1 MLYRSLPA
9 KLSARYFHGFL
20 SVQHAVSLPPSEA
33 LPKLFPRFPSVQHAV
48 SLPPTEAFRQLF
60 ARFPLCPAC
69 CLAPFRQRLPPSYF
83 HGFLSVQHAVSVPS
97 SEALSASYFHGFR
110 SVQHAVSLPPS
121 EALRKRFPWFP
132 LRPTCCVAPSHAV
145 SLPPG
150 EAFRKLFPR
159 YPIRPACCLAPLPA
173 KLFACYF
180 HGFLS
185 VQHAVSLLPAKLSES
200 YLHGFLSGQHAV
212 SLPPTEALPKLSLP
226 SSEAFSQAISNGFL
240 SVQHAVSPP
249 PGEAFRTLFPCIAPS
264 RRNFPQA
271 ISTVSSPSSILSC
284 SLSISYFHGFLS
296 VQHAVSL
303 PSSEPLSA
311 SYFHGFQSVQHA
323 VSLPLSEA
331 FRKLFLRYPIRPA
344 CCLRFPLRPACC
356 LAPCQRS
363 FPHAICTCTISYPSS
378 MLSRSLPAKFSTS
391 YFHVSSPSS
400 MLYRFS
406 QRSFRKLFAQFPLR
420 PACCLAPSRG
430 SSPQALQHAVS
441 LPPSAALRK
450 LLYVFV
456 CLPAKL
462 SARYLHGFL
471 SVQHAVSLPPSE
483 ALRKLFPRFPL
494 RPACCIPSPSEAL
507 ASYLHCFVSVQHA
520 VSVPPGEAL
529 RKLYL
534 HGFLSVQHAVSLP
547 PTEALR
553 KLFAWFPLRP
563 ACCLAPSQ
571 RSFPQT
577 ISTVSS
583 PSSMLSRSL
592 PTKLSPSY
600 FHCIPSFQH
609 AVSLP
614 PSEALRKRFPRFPL
628 CPACCLALSQRSFPQ
643 ALSTVSHPSS
653 MLSRSLPAKL
663 SPSYFHD
670 FLSVQH
676 AVSLPSS
683 EALRKLFAR
692 FPVRPACCLA
702 PSQRSSPQAICMISS
717 PSSMLSRSLPAK
729 LSQAVS
735 TVSSPSS
742 MLYRFSQRSSCKL
755 FTLFPLRPACCPR
768 SLPAKLSAS
777 YFHGFLSVQHAV
789 SLPPSEALRKLYLH
803 GFLSVQH
810 AVSVPPGEALRKL
823 FPRFPFRPA
832 CCLAPSQRSF
842 PQTLVSHP
850 SSMLSRFLPAKG
862 LTVSSPS
869 SMLSRSLQAKLS
881 ASYLHGFLSV
891 QHAVSLPP
899 SVALRKRFPR
909 FCLRPT
915 CLIASSY
922 KASRKLFPRF
932 PVRPACCIVPLPAK
946 LSASYLHGFLS
957 VQLVLSCSLPEKLSA
972 RYLHGFLS
980 SSMLSR
986 SLPAKLSARYL
997 HGFLSVQHAVSLPPS
1012 EAFPKLFQRFP
1023 LRPACCLAPS
1033 QLSASYLHGFL
1044 SVQHAVSLP
1053 PREAL
1058 RKLFPW
1064 LPIRPACC
1072 LAPSQRSSPQA
1083 ISTVPV
1089 SLPPSEAPRKRY
1101 FHGFR
1106 PSSML
1111 SRSLP
1116 RKLSTSYLHG
1126 FLSVQHA
1133 VSAIYLHPL
1142 PSSLPSFL
1150 LSFLLPPSL
1159 PSFLPSFLPPLLL
1172 GKNTTRWMG
1181 DSSGFSSVF
1190 FGLFHI

>member
-1 MLYRSLPA
+1 MLSRSLSSEPLSASYFHGFPVRPACCLAPSQRSFPQAISTVSHPSSMLSTVSSPSSMLSRSLPA
-9 KLSARYFHGFL
+9 KLSACYLHLHGFL
-20 SVQHAVSLPPSEA
+20 SVQHAVSLPSSEA
-33 LPKLFPRFPSVQHAV
+33 LHKLFPR
-48 SLPPTEAFRQLF
+48 
-60 ARFPLCPAC
+60 
-69 CLAPFRQRLPPSYF
+69 
-83 HGFLSVQHAVSVPS
+83 
-97 SEALSASYFHGFR
+97 
-110 SVQHAVSLPPS
+110 
-121 EALRKRFPWFP
+121 
-132 LRPTCCVAPSHAV
+132 
-145 SLPPG
+145 
-150 EAFRKLFPR
+150 
-159 YPIRPACCLAPLPA
+159 
-173 KLFACYF
+173 
-180 HGFLS
+180 FLS
-185 VQHAVSLLPAKLSES
+185 VQHAVSLLPAKLS
-200 YLHGFLSGQHAV
+200 Q
-212 SLPPTEALPKLSLP
+212 
-226 SSEAFSQAISNGFL
+226 
-240 SVQHAVSPP
+240 
-249 PGEAFRTLFPCIAPS
+249 
-264 RRNFPQA
+264 
-271 ISTVSSPSSILSC
+271 
-284 SLSISYFHGFLS
+284 
-296 VQHAVSL
+296 
-303 PSSEPLSA
+303 
-311 SYFHGFQSVQHA
+311 
-323 VSLPLSEA
+323 
-331 FRKLFLRYPIRPA
+331 
-344 CCLRFPLRPACC
+344 
-356 LAPCQRS
+356 
-363 FPHAICTCTISYPSS
+363 AICT
-378 MLSRSLPAKFSTS
+378 
-391 YFHVSSPSS
+391 VSSPSS
-400 MLYRFS
+400 MLSCPLPGKLSASPPACGIAPS
-406 QRSFRKLFAQFPLR
+406 QRS
-420 PACCLAPSRG
+420 
-430 SSPQALQHAVS
+430 SPQVI
-441 LPPSAALRK
+441 
-450 LLYVFV
+450 V
-456 CLPAKL
+456 
-462 SARYLHGFL
+462 
-471 SVQHAVSLPPSE
+471 
-483 ALRKLFPRFPL
+483 RF
-494 RPACCIPSPSEAL
+494 RM
-507 ASYLHCFVSVQHA
+507 
-520 VSVPPGEAL
+520 PPGEAL
-529 RKLYL
+529 RKI
-534 HGFLSVQHAVSLP
+534 
-547 PTEALR
+547 
-553 KLFAWFPLRP
+553 FARFPIRS

-571 RSFPQT
+571 RSSPQA
-577 ISTVSS
+577 ISTISS
-583 PSSMLSRSL
+583 PSSMLYPFSQRSSR
-592 PTKLSPSY
+592 KV
-600 FHCIPSFQH
+600 F
-609 AVSLP
+609 
-614 PSEALRKRFPRFPL
+614 ALFRLR
-628 CPACCLALSQRSFPQ
+628 PACCLGPSRRSSPQ
-643 ALSTVSHPSS
+643 A
-653 MLSRSLPAKL
+653 
-663 SPSYFHD
+663 
-670 FLSVQH
+670 
-676 AVSLPSS
+676 
-683 EALRKLFAR
+683 LFAR
-692 FPVRPACCLA
+692 FPLRPACCLA
-702 PSQRSSPQAICMISS
+702 PSQRSSPQAICMVSS
-717 PSSMLSRSLPAK
+717 SSSMLSRSLPAK
-729 LSQAVS
+729 LSANYFHGFLSVQHAVS
-735 TVSSPSS
+735 LPPNEAFPKLFPLYPILPACCLAPSQRSSPQAISTVSSLSSMLSRSLPAKLSASSFHGIPSVQYVVSLPSSEALPELFPRFPLRPARCLAPFQRSSPKAICTVSCPSSMLSCSLPAKLSPSYLHDFLSVQHAVSLPPSKALPSCFHGFLSVQHAVSLLPAKLLQAIYIVSSPSS
-742 MLYRFSQRSSCKL
+742 VLS
-755 FTLFPLRPACCPR
+755 R

-1053 PREAL
+1053 PREAF

-1116 RKLSTSYLHG
+1116 RKLSTSYLPR
-1126 FLSVQHA
+1126 F
-1133 VSAIYLHPL
+1133 PL
-1142 PSSLPSFL
+1142 CPACCLCNLFASPSFLPSFL
-1150 LSFLLPPSL
+1150 PPFLPPSLPPSL
-1159 PSFLPSFLPPLLL
+1159 PSFLPSFLPPCFWEKTPHDGWGIPVVSPPFFWTISHLTSIFVIV
-1172 GKNTTRWMG
+1172 KQTRNAFQDRG
-1181 DSSGFSSVF
+1181 LIVICHVRLFVGEQSL
-1190 FGLFHI
+1190 FGRLRDVAPRAIES